1 MKKVSLSGSLR
12 ENVGKK
18 DAKQIRSEKK
28 VPCVLYGGKEQ
39 IHFAVPAI
47 DLDKAVFTPEV
58 FRINIDLDG
67 KSYDAVIKDIQFHPV
82 TDAVLHCDFLE
93 LIDNKPVKIELPV
106 RVTGNSIGVKNGGK
120 LGINFRRIKVSGL
133 PKDFPDAISLDITN
147 LRIGQGVR
155 VKEIDLPGVTIL
167 QNPQAVVVAV
177 RRARGAMDEAAAE
190 EEEGEGGEE
199 AVEAEEGA
207 ESES

>member
-39 IHFAVPAI
+39 IHFAVPDI

-177 RRARGAMDEAAAE
+177 RRARGAIDELVAE
-190 EEEGEGGEE
+190 EEEGAEE
-199 AVEAEEGA
+199 AVEAGEGA